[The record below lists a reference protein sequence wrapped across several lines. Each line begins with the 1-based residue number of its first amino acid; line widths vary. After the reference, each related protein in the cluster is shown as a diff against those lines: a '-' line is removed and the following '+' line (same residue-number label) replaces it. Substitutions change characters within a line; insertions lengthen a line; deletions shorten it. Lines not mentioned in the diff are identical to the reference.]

1 MSKYILQNEYLSSDD
16 DTDNKDEM
24 SKEDIEIENEDYEYN
39 SIISIIETIND
50 FREKNN
56 PLVLDKMTQ
65 YNLLNFLDS
74 IKDRS
79 TEL

>member
-65 YNLLNFLDS
+65 YNLLHFLDS

-79 TEL
+79 ME

>member
-1 MSKYILQNEYLSSDD
+1 MSKHILQNEYFSSDD
-16 DTDNKDEM
+16 ETDDKEEM

-79 TEL
+79 ME

>member
-1 MSKYILQNEYLSSDD
+1 MSKYILNNEYLSSDD

-24 SKEDIEIENEDYEYN
+24 SKEEIEIENEDYEYN

-79 TEL
+79 ME

>member
-1 MSKYILQNEYLSSDD
+1 MSKHILQNEYFSSDD
-16 DTDNKDEM
+16 ETDDKEEM

-65 YNLLNFLDS
+65 YNLLHFLDS

-79 TEL
+79 ME

>member
-79 TEL
+79 ME

>member
-1 MSKYILQNEYLSSDD
+1 MSKHILQNEYFSSDD
-16 DTDNKDEM
+16 ETDDKEEM

-65 YNLLNFLDS
+65 YDLLHFLDS
-74 IKDRS
+74 IKDQS
-79 TEL
+79 ME